1 MKLGSLFS
9 NRVALLSKRNCSKVG
24 SGVGGRGVAAEQVG
38 DRGKDG
44 C

>member
-24 SGVGGRGVAAEQVG
+24 GGGGVAAEQVG